1 MAADTDAMVQPIHT
15 KGTGAGGSRTNSNG
29 LPYEAL
35 TELSTEYEIKSTHK
49 HHSVIQFYQRCES
62 SHCSQSTGKVFI
74 FTKQGGFLKY
84 IHNKIDHT
92 IPPAHGCKR
101 PDECYIDEERK
112 IIFIIEK
119 KFQQVPGSVCE
130 KIQTSDF
137 KKWHYSRLIPDYE
150 IVYIYCLSDWFRA
163 NCKAELAYLAMI
175 NVPIFWGGGDDYKSK
190 IIDFITSY

>member
-1 MAADTDAMVQPIHT
+1 M
-15 KGTGAGGSRTNSNG
+15 
-29 LPYEAL
+29 
-35 TELSTEYEIKSTHK
+35 
-49 HHSVIQFYQRCES
+49 
-62 SHCSQSTGKVFI
+62 
-74 FTKQGGFLKY
+74 KY
-84 IHNKIDHT
+84 IDNKIDHT

-163 NCKAELAYLAMI
+163 NCKAELAYSAMI
-175 NVPIFWGGGDDYKSK
+175 NVPIFWGGDDDYKSK